1 MITLRYYL
9 DARRPSRRPDGKFPI
24 KLAVTKHGDTALLP
38 VLAYAS
44 REEWDQRA
52 QRLKGGRLG
61 DAGKLNA
68 YLARQMLRFEEILR
82 EMVEQVAS
90 GPAMTS
96 AQIRDYIQERCF
108 DAEPG
113 VSLGEYFSRMA
124 EERRGTTR
132 KSFLQARDACG
143 KAVPGILSKP
153 LTTVTTRD
161 VKRVDEWL
169 RAHTK
174 PSTRNTYASKLRQV
188 LKAAHRDGITAAD
201 AGREIKIGTAVTRS
215 RALTAEQLRVFLGQQ
230 PDDLLD
236 REALDFFAL
245 SFYLRAINP
254 VDLLRVGPD
263 DVFNGRLTYTRAKTG
278 KDYSV
283 KVEPEAEEIIARRR
297 SDRHVFEVPRGRVA
311 EWYLRNL
318 TTHLKAMAGRLGL
331 PAVTM
336 YWARH
341 TFASLMLETGAAV
354 EIIAAALGH
363 SYGPRIT
370 MGYVTIRERAVDEA
384 VRKVYDYVAGSW
396 EPEK

>member
-124 EERRGTTR
+124 EERKGTTR

-143 KAVPGILSKP
+143 KAVTGILSKP

-341 TFASLMLETGAAV
+341 TFASLMLETGAPV

-384 VRKVYDYVAGSW
+384 VRKVYDYVSGSW

>member
-1 MITLRYYL
+1 MIHLRFYL
-9 DARRPSRRPDGKFPI
+9 DTRRPSRRPDGKFPL
-24 KLAVTKHGDTALLP
+24 KLSVTKHGDTALLP

-44 REEWDQRA
+44 REEWDGKA

-61 DAGKLNA
+61 DAGKVNA

-82 EMVEQVAS
+82 EMIETEAT
-90 GPAMTS
+90 GPAMTA
-96 AQIRDYIQERCF
+96 AQVRDYIQERCF

-113 VSLGEYFSRMA
+113 VSLGEFFERMA
-124 EERRGTTR
+124 DARTGTTR
-132 KSFLQARDACG
+132 QSFLQARDACE
-143 KAVPGILSKP
+143 KAVPGILKKP
-153 LTTVTTRD
+153 LMTVSTKD

-169 RAHTK
+169 RVHTK
-174 PSTRNTYASKLRQV
+174 PSTRNTYASKLRQA

-201 AGREIKIGTAVTRS
+201 AGRELKIGTAVTRS
-215 RALTAEQLRVFLGQQ
+215 RALTVEQLRSFLGQQ
-230 PDDLLD
+230 PTALLD
-236 REALDFFAL
+236 QEALDFFRL

-254 VDLLRVGPD
+254 ADLLRVGPD

-283 KVEPEAEEIIARRR
+283 KIEPEAAEIIARRS
-297 SDRHVFEVPRGRVA
+297 SDRRLFEVPRGRIA
-311 EWYLRNL
+311 KWYLRNVAE
-318 TTHLKAMAGRLGL
+318 HLKDMAESLEL
-331 PAVTM
+331 PEVTM

-341 TFASLMLETGAAV
+341 TFASLMLETGAPV

-370 MGYVTIRERAVDEA
+370 MGYVTIRERAVDDA
-384 VRKVYDYVAGSW
+384 VRRVYDYVAGTW